1 MIFLDN
7 IAKQYQNQ
15 DNTWFSAVRPTTL
28 RIQKG
33 EIFGL
38 MGYSGA
44 GKSTLLRLINLLE
57 RPDQGA
63 VHVGDQD
70 LTKLSKDE
78 LRLARQKIG
87 MVFQQFNL
95 LSNRT
100 VAQNIA
106 FPLEIAGWS
115 KQEIE
120 KRVAECLEIVHLSDR
135 INHYP
140 SQLSGGQKQRV
151 GIARALASNPSV
163 ILADEPTSALDPS
176 TTRSVLSCL
185 KEINE
190 RFNVTIVIVTHE
202 MSVIRNLCHR
212 AALLNHGDIVEIVE
226 VQDNQIH
233 AQSAIGQE
241 LVRED

>member
-15 DNTWFSAVRPTTL
+15 DKTWFSAVRPTTL

-57 RPDQGA
+57 RPDQGD

-140 SQLSGGQKQRV
+140 SQLSGEQKQRV

>member
-28 RIQKG
+28 RIEKG

-57 RPDQGA
+57 RPDQGS
-63 VHVGDQD
+63 VQVGEQD

-78 LRLARQKIG
+78 LRSARQKIG

-115 KQEIE
+115 KQDIE

-190 RFNVTIVIVTHE
+190 RFKVTIVIVTHE

-212 AALLNHGDIVEIVE
+212 AALLNHGEIVEIVE
-226 VQDNQIH
+226 VQDNKIH